1 MKYSF
6 VIPTY
11 NKKDYL
17 QRTLEALNH
26 QEGFTKSDYETIVID
41 DGSDDDVFSFIKKV
55 NFNYRLNYIYLERG
69 GYSCR
74 ARTRN
79 YGINAARGYYINFID
94 DDIVVNK
101 DYLKQLDR
109 YYRYSDNLVIV
120 GTRINCPVKL
130 LEELEPGEIK
140 KMAFQPGNA
149 ADMLEERHLTFHSL
163 SYNLSSQQYPWMMT
177 VTCNLSIPRKKLT
190 DIGGFDEKF
199 TKWGFE
205 DLELGY
211 RLYKNGIKFVVNNN
225 LLAFH
230 QEHPRAPEG
239 ENNFAHFVKKCKD
252 VFDEIDPTRML
263 TIYGLNTGDADKL
276 KIFRN
281 YKGEIAQRKTIIFR
295 EKQDLEE
302 VKKKILEFSGEK
314 RMEITVKDYV
324 ETTDLDIWIQMM
336 EVDKAVVNYIPASA
350 VLDKASAAALFDRA
364 VLKRPRGKL
373 KKAKGERRK

>member
-26 QEGFTKSDYETIVID
+26 QEGFGEGDYEAIVID
-41 DGSDDDVFSFIKKV
+41 DGSDDDVFSYIKNV
-55 NFNYRLNYIYLERG
+55 NSNYRLNYIYLDRCRH
-69 GYSCR
+69 SCR

-79 YGINAARGYYINFID
+79 YGINAARGHYINFID

-120 GTRINCPVKL
+120 GTRINCPVER

-140 KMAFQPGNA
+140 KTAFQPENA
-149 ADMLEERHLTFHSL
+149 AEMLEERHLTFHSL

-190 DIGGFDEKF
+190 GIGGFDENF

-211 RLYKNGIKFVVNNN
+211 RLYKNGAKFVVNNN

-230 QEHPRAPEG
+230 QAHPRAPEG
-239 ENNFAHFVKKCKD
+239 ENNFAHFVKKCKE
-252 VFDEIDPTRML
+252 VFDQIDPTRLL
-263 TIYGLNTGDADKL
+263 TIYGLKTSDADKL
-276 KIFRN
+276 RIFRN
-281 YKGEIAQRKTIIFR
+281 YKGEIIHRKNITFL
-295 EKQDLEE
+295 EKQELPEIKE
-302 VKKKILEFSGEK
+302 KILEISREK
-314 RMEITVKDYV
+314 GVEITVKDHV
-324 ETTDLDIWIQMM
+324 EATDLDIWLQML
-336 EVDKAVVNYIPASA
+336 EVDKAVVNYMPGSA
-350 VLDKASAAALFDRA
+350 VLDKASASALFDQA
-364 VLKRPRGKL
+364 VLKKPKGKL
-373 KKAKGERRK
+373 EKPEGERRR